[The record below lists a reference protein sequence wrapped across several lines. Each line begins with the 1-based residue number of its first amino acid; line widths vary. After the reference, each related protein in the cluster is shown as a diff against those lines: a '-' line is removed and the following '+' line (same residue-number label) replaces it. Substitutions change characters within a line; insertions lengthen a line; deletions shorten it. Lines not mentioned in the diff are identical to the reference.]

1 MTSVDSSPITETP
14 SSSGQKPTWSEWF
27 DSALERGGDW
37 LNPILVKE
45 ARQALKSRQFLV
57 CFGLVLGFGWGWSLL
72 GIAIL
77 SPGVRYNPG
86 GGLMLSGYVAIL
98 AVPVL
103 VIVPFVAF
111 RSLAAEMEDGTFEL
125 LSITALNSR
134 QIVTG
139 KLGSAALQML
149 IYFSALAPCV
159 AFTYLL
165 RGVDIITIAAVLV
178 YGFLASLLS
187 AATGLLFATLTRSR
201 MWQGFLSIGL
211 VLALFFF
218 GLWMVGLAITV
229 IMDMA
234 IPYQEPGFLLVNSLV
249 GSLYLSSL
257 VMLVLAT
264 AAQITFASENRST
277 RIRVVMLVQQMLW
290 IGFMVAA
297 ALLFPEG
304 VWVMAAF
311 SGAGLYWAVMGSL
324 LIGEEA
330 RLSPRAQRRLPQS
343 LLGRMIFTWFNPGS
357 GTGYIFCVSNF
368 LALTLVLILV
378 DQGLR
383 FTSVLTAGQSQ
394 GAWFGLLM
402 LAYLT
407 FYLGLGRLL
416 VVALRRFMRMTQL
429 AAVLLQFTLTL
440 VGALGPWVFQTWV
453 IDISHYRVEWQFL
466 NWSWSLIEVGNDG
479 IAGDNGFLLVSVA
492 SLAFLVFAVNLLLAI
507 PDACVV
513 RSAVPERV
521 AVDDGRGEPVA
532 PDTTAGPWN
541 ALDID

>member
-1 MTSVDSSPITETP
+1 MTAVDSLPITETP
-14 SSSGQKPTWSEWF
+14 SSSGQKLSWSECF

-264 AAQITFASENRST
+264 AARITFASENRST

-304 VWVMAAF
+304 IWVIAAF

-453 IDISHYRVEWQFL
+453 IDISRYRVEWQFL
-466 NWSWSLIEVGNDG
+466 NWFWSLIEVGDDG

-492 SLAFLVFAVNLLLAI
+492 GLAFLVFVVNLLLAI

-521 AVDDGRGEPVA
+521 AVDDGQGEPVA
-532 PDTTAGPWN
+532 PDTAAGPWN
-541 ALDID
+541 ALDVD